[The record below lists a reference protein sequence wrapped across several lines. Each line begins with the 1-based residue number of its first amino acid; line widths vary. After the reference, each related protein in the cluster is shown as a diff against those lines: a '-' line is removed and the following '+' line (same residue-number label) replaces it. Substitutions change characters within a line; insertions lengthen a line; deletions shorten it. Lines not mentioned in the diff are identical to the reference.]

1 MPEEIMLLAEEKMEK
16 SIEALKRELGLVRT
30 GRANPQ
36 VLNNVRVNYY
46 GVPTPI
52 NQMSSISVPEAQQ
65 IVIKPYDKTQLKEI
79 EKAIQ
84 LADLNLVPQNDGTVI
99 RINFP
104 ALTEQRRKELV
115 KQIKTMGETTKVACR
130 NARRDANEAL
140 KKLEKDHQISEDALK
155 EYNDEVQKTTD
166 KYIASVDDLLKEK
179 EKQIMEI

>member
-1 MPEEIMLLAEEKMEK
+1 MPEEIMLNAEEKMEK

-30 GRANPQ
+30 GRANPA

-46 GVPTPI
+46 GVLTPI

-65 IVIKPYDKTQLKEI
+65 IVIKPYDKSQLKEI

-115 KQIKTMGETTKVACR
+115 KQIKTMGEQTKVAVR
-130 NARRDANEAL
+130 NARRDANDAL
-140 KKLEKDHQISEDALK
+140 KKLELPEDTEKGYL
-155 EYNDEVQKTTD
+155 EDVQKLTD
-166 KYIASVDDLLKEK
+166 KKIAEVDAVTAEK
-179 EKQIMEI
+179 EKDLMTI

>member
-16 SIEALKRELGLVRT
+16 SIEALKRDLGLVRT

-36 VLNNVRVNYY
+36 VLNNVRVDYY

-140 KKLEKDHQISEDALK
+140 KKLEKDHKISEDALK

>member
-1 MPEEIMLLAEEKMEK
+1 MPEEIMLNAEEKMEK

-30 GRANPQ
+30 GRANPA

-46 GVPTPI
+46 GVLTPI

-65 IVIKPYDKTQLKEI
+65 IVIKPYDKSQLKEI

-115 KQIKTMGETTKVACR
+115 KQIKTMGEQTKVAVR
-130 NARRDANEAL
+130 NARRDANDAL

-155 EYNDEVQKTTD
+155 EYNDDMQKTTD
-166 KYIASVDDLLKEK
+166 KYVSQVDDLLKEK

>member
-1 MPEEIMLLAEEKMEK
+1 MPEEIMLNAEEKMEK

-30 GRANPQ
+30 GRANPA

-46 GVPTPI
+46 GVLTPI

-65 IVIKPYDKTQLKEI
+65 IVIKPYDKSQLKEI

-115 KQIKTMGETTKVACR
+115 KQIKIMGENTKVAIR
-130 NARRDANEAL
+130 NARRDANDAL

-155 EYNDEVQKTTD
+155 EYNDDMQKTTD
-166 KYIASVDDLLKEK
+166 KYVSSVDDLLKEK

>member
-1 MPEEIMLLAEEKMEK
+1 MQDEILLLAEEKMDNA
-16 SIEALKRELGLVRT
+16 IEALKRELGLVRT
-30 GRANPQ
+30 GRANPS
-36 VLNNVRVNYY
+36 VLNNVKVNYY
-46 GVPTPI
+46 GQMTPI

-65 IVIKPYDKTQLKEI
+65 IVIKPYDKSQLKEI

-115 KQIKTMGETTKVACR
+115 KEIKTMGENTKVSCR

-140 KKLEKDHQISEDALK
+140 KKLEKDHVISEDELK
-155 EYNDEVQKTTD
+155 DNNDEVQKTTD
-166 KYIASVDDLLKEK
+166 KYIAKVDELIKEK

>member
-1 MPEEIMLLAEEKMEK
+1 MPEEIMLNAEEKMEK

-30 GRANPQ
+30 GRANPA

-46 GVPTPI
+46 GVLTPI

-65 IVIKPYDKTQLKEI
+65 IVIKPYDKTQLREI

-115 KQIKTMGETTKVACR
+115 KQIKIMGENTKVAIR
-130 NARRDANEAL
+130 NARRDANDAL

-155 EYNDEVQKTTD
+155 EYNDDMQKTTD
-166 KYIASVDDLLKEK
+166 KYVSSVDDLLKEK

>member
-1 MPEEIMLLAEEKMEK
+1 MPEEIMLNAEEKMEK

-30 GRANPQ
+30 GRANPA

-46 GVPTPI
+46 GVLTPI

-65 IVIKPYDKTQLKEI
+65 IVIKPYDKSQLKEI

-115 KQIKTMGETTKVACR
+115 KQIKIMGENTKVAIR
-130 NARRDANEAL
+130 NARRDANDAL

-155 EYNDEVQKTTD
+155 EYNDDLQKTTD
-166 KYIASVDDLLKEK
+166 KYVSSVDDLLKEK

>member
-1 MPEEIMLLAEEKMEK
+1 MPEEIMLNAEEKMEK

-30 GRANPQ
+30 GRANPA

-46 GVPTPI
+46 GVLTPN

-65 IVIKPYDKTQLKEI
+65 IVIKPYDKSQLKEI

-115 KQIKTMGETTKVACR
+115 KQIKIMGENTKVAIR
-130 NARRDANEAL
+130 NARRDANDAL

-155 EYNDEVQKTTD
+155 EYNDDMQKTTD
-166 KYIASVDDLLKEK
+166 KYVSSVDDLLKEK

>member
-1 MPEEIMLLAEEKMEK
+1 MPEEIMLNAEEKMEK

-30 GRANPQ
+30 GRANPA

-46 GVPTPI
+46 GVLTPI

-65 IVIKPYDKTQLKEI
+65 IVIKPYDKSQLKEI

-115 KQIKTMGETTKVACR
+115 KEVKKLVEQTKVECR
-130 NARRDANEAL
+130 NIRRDANEEL
-140 KKLEKDHQISEDALK
+140 KKMEKDKKIAEDDLK
-155 EYNDEVQKTTD
+155 YYSDEVQKLTD
-166 KYIASVDDLLKEK
+166 KYIEKTDDAGKEK

>member
-1 MPEEIMLLAEEKMEK
+1 MPEEIMLLAEDKMDK
-16 SIEALKRELGLVRT
+16 AIESLKKELGLVRT
-30 GRANPQ
+30 GRANPA
-36 VLNNVRVNYY
+36 VLNNVRVDYY
-46 GVPTPI
+46 GVLTPI

-115 KQIKTMGETTKVACR
+115 KQIKTMGENTKVSCR
-130 NARRDANEAL
+130 NARREANDAL
-140 KKLEKDHQISEDALK
+140 KKLEKDHKISEDELK
-155 EYNDEVQKTTD
+155 EYSDETQKTTD
-166 KYIASVDDLLKEK
+166 KYTALVDDLIKEK